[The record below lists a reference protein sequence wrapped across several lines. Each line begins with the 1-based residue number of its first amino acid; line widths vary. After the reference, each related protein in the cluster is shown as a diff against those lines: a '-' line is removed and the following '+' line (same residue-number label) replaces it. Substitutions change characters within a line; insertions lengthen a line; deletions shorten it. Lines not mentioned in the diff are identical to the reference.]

1 MAEGVRRG
9 LFQGVLLA
17 SDFDGT
23 LVPQSQQVTPGVK
36 AALRFF
42 RENGGLFTVCTGRC
56 YLGFHAY
63 SPELINAPVLL
74 ANGGMAY
81 DYSAGKIVV
90 SNGIGDEGIAP
101 LRAVAAAFPDVSVEM
116 YPFEKA
122 YAVHLTKQTRH
133 HFTSQF
139 IPFES
144 VDDPAEAPRPW
155 AKVMIGGAPERIAE
169 VQIFLR
175 EQTEIR
181 FLPTTG
187 GFLEVL
193 AKGVDKGK
201 ALLQLADVLG
211 VKHEDVYA
219 VGDGYNDVE
228 MLRAA
233 ARAFVPANGDAF
245 ALACADEMVRS
256 NEDDAVA
263 HVVELLTE
271 RYGGAPES
279 KNVAHG

>member
-1 MAEGVRRG
+1 MAESVRRG
-9 LFQGVLLA
+9 LFEGVLLA

-23 LVPQSQQVTPGVK
+23 LVPATGQVTPGVK

-63 SPELINAPVLL
+63 SAEIINAPVLL

-81 DYSAGKIVV
+81 DYSTKTIVV
-90 SNGIGDEGIAP
+90 NNGIGDEGVAP
-101 LRAVAAAFPDVSVEM
+101 LRAVAAAFPDVSIEM
-116 YPFEKA
+116 YPFEKS
-122 YAVHLTKQTRH
+122 YAVHLTERSQH

-139 IPFES
+139 IPFEAI
-144 VDDPAEAPRPW
+144 DDPAEAPRPW

-169 VQIFLR
+169 VQAFLHDYP
-175 EQTEIR
+175 QIR
-181 FLPTTG
+181 FLPTRG

-193 AKGVDKGK
+193 AKGVDKGT
-201 ALLQLADVLG
+201 ALLQLADALG
-211 VKHEDVYA
+211 VKHEDAYA

-245 ALACADEMVRS
+245 ALACADEVVRS
-256 NEDDAVA
+256 NEEDAVA
-263 HVVELLTE
+263 HVVELLTQ
-271 RYGGAPES
+271 RYGGERAR
-279 KNVAHG
+279 

>member
-1 MAEGVRRG
+1 MAGGVRRG
-9 LFQGVLLA
+9 LFEGVLLA

-23 LVPQSQQVTPGVK
+23 LVPESKQVTASVK
-36 AALRFF
+36 EALRFF

-63 SPELINAPVLL
+63 SPEIINAPVLL

-90 SNGIGDEGIAP
+90 DNGIGDEGIEP
-101 LRAVAAAFPDVSVEM
+101 LRAVAAAFEDVSIEM
-116 YPFEKA
+116 YPFERA
-122 YAVHLTKQTRH
+122 YAVHLTEKTHR
-133 HFTSQF
+133 HFTSQS

-155 AKVMIGGAPERIAE
+155 AKVMIGGTPERIAQ
-169 VQIFLR
+169 VQDFLR
-175 EQTEIR
+175 GYPQIR

-193 AKGVDKGK
+193 AKGVDKGT
-201 ALLQLADVLG
+201 ALLQLADALG

-233 ARAFVPANGDAF
+233 ALAFVPANGDPF
-245 ALACADEMVRS
+245 ALACADAVVRS
-256 NEDDAVA
+256 NEEDAVA
-263 HVVELLTE
+263 HVVELLSA
-271 RYGGAPES
+271 RYGARRGRS
-279 KNVAHG
+279 IG